1 MDFILW
7 IIPWSGTPVFYV
19 FFWTIFS
26 FLLFFLN
33 LYKNRGSLTDTDEKE
48 NKNNKEICK
57 NFPWWK
63 LKKPSLSEK
72 RDRILKNKAWFLLK
86 RLVLLKFLISLYPP
100 VIIPSLQYL
109 YIIWRKKVGMKLI
122 FLQADKHWVVLHVK
136 TINFGGHGHSSPK
149 YRK

>member
-7 IIPWSGTPVFYV
+7 IIPWSGTPVFYLFFQIIFSFFL
-19 FFWTIFS
+19 FFWTCIKIEKVT
-26 FLLFFLN
+26 N
-33 LYKNRGSLTDTDEKE
+33 THEKE
-48 NKNNKEICK
+48 NKNNNREIYK

-72 RDRILKNKAWFLLK
+72 RDRILKSAAWFLLK
-86 RLVLLKFLISLYPP
+86 CLVLLKFLISLYPP
-100 VIIPSLQYL
+100 VIISSLQYL
-109 YIIWRKKVGMKLI
+109 YIISRKKVGMKLI
-122 FLQADKHWVVLHVK
+122 FLQADKHWVVLRVE